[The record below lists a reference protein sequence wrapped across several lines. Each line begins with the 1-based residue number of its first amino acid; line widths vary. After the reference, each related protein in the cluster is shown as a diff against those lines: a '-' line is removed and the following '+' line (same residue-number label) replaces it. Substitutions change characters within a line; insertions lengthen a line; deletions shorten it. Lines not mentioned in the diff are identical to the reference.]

1 MAQLPKYKPSTTEY
15 AGMRSL
21 TSAAAQQ
28 QVATNERLNKFLG
41 EATKYFQAEAVDYA
55 TDKAIEDAIRN
66 PITGEQLEQARQ
78 TGGNPIVDYLK
89 GGSAYNDAITK
100 TLGQQVAGEL
110 NIELSKYNADV
121 LDQVKLGKFNNSEEV
136 LAKLREPIQAQVEF
150 FSQIDP
156 EMARTYGSRATLNA
170 QNVYQTSNQI
180 FSQQREA
187 QAEENAYIAIDQE
200 VNNYSKYLSAHPNAT
215 NEQKRIYR
223 ETVEKFVTDTTLSMS
238 KNQSKLNQRLQS
250 KLQNI
255 DDLSMAEDIAIAYT
269 GNNINETLNDL
280 DKYDITKDKY
290 SGETLEPDQYE
301 LAKYYHNMDLEEQ
314 TRFKLLVN
322 NALSVANSG
331 LAEIQRKVK
340 ANVKESKI
348 YIDTFQPIPQGL
360 VDKINKNIDVDSD
373 VYTAWQTLQKFS
385 NNIETYNTTPY
396 VELVADLNAMGEN
409 MMDITK
415 VKNPEELA
423 TFDLLNRYVTNINT
437 AFKNDSVGTMI
448 KRAGVSEPL
457 DFSNL
462 EELPGQV
469 QNRQKQLG
477 TYGPLYGLS
486 ESQYTANIMTKSEV
500 SGFVNAYMNG
510 DGATRVALLQTI
522 DKGFGNSNS
531 QALMQLVDGGLP
543 ATAELS
549 SYFGDPM
556 LTEKLISFDSKEKRD
571 DLKAFAKDNET
582 SYQAIRIM
590 VRDKLEDFEQ
600 VVMIGSNFNTTV
612 ATKKLETIT
621 DTLTYLAIQEMQTN
635 AGYDENDGAEAAADL
650 VNNAFTLED
659 NYYIPNIYNGNGTN
673 PEEIANKAN
682 LIKDHYLEDFN
693 PIAFRSTNPDITDD
707 EYEEEMR
714 NQMIENGV
722 WRNSADGTSLV
733 YGIVLPAVGFT
744 PIENSQGQL
753 LSFKFNDLS
762 FTLPNSNIEMDVSKK
777 RNNTFGYRIGG

>member
-1 MAQLPKYKPSTTEY
+1 MAELSKYKSSNTQYEGMPQLTTAATQQEVSTN
-15 AGMRSL
+15 
-21 TSAAAQQ
+21 Q
-28 QVATNERLNKFLG
+28 RLNKFLG
-41 EATKYFQAEAVDYA
+41 EATEFFQTQAVDYA

-66 PITGEQLEQARQ
+66 PITAEQLAEARQ
-78 TGGNPIVDYLK
+78 TGDNPVTKYLQ
-89 GGSAYNDAITK
+89 GGTAYNDAITK
-100 TLGQQVAGEL
+100 TVGQQVAGEL
-110 NIELSKYNADV
+110 SIELSKYNSDI
-121 LDQVKLGKFNNSEEV
+121 LEQVRLGKFENSEEV
-136 LAKLREPIQAQVEF
+136 LAKLKEPIQAQVEF
-150 FSQIDP
+150 FANIDP
-156 EMARTYGSRATLNA
+156 EMAKAYGSKATLSA
-170 QNVYQTSNQI
+170 RNVYETSNKIFGQQKEKQAQI
-180 FSQQREA
+180 
-187 QAEENAYIAIDQE
+187 NAYTAIDQE
-200 VNNYSKYLSAHPNAT
+200 VNNYSKYLANNPDAS
-215 NEQKRIYR
+215 NEQKRIYK
-223 ETVEKFVTDTTLSMS
+223 ETVEKFVTDTSLSMS
-238 KNQSKLNQRLQS
+238 QNQLELKEMLRGA
-250 KLQNI
+250 LQNI

-269 GNNINETLNDL
+269 GNNISETLNDL
-280 DKYDITKDKY
+280 NKYDITKDKY

-314 TRFKLLVN
+314 TKFKSLVN

-385 NNIETYNTTPY
+385 NNIQTYNTTPY

-549 SYFGDPM
+549 SYFGDPI

-571 DLKAFAKDNET
+571 DLKAFAEDNKT
-582 SYQAIRIM
+582 SYKSIRKL
-590 VRDKLEDFEQ
+590 VRERLEDFEQ